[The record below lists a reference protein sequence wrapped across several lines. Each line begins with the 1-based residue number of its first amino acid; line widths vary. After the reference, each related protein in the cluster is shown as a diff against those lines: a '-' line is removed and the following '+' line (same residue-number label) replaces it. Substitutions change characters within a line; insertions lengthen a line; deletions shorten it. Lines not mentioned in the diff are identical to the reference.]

1 MHVHAGLA
9 TGLLAYLMW
18 LILHFFHVTLA
29 QIFADKPI
37 GQALG
42 YLA

>member
-1 MHVHAGLA
+1 MHVHVGVMTGLA
-9 TGLLAYLMW
+9 AYLMW
-18 LILHFFHVTLA
+18 LILHFFHLTLA
-29 QIFADKPI
+29 HMMADRPF